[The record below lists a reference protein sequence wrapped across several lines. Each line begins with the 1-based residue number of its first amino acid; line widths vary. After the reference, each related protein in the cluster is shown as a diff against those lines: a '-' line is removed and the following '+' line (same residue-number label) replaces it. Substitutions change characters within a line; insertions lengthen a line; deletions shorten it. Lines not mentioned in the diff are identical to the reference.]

1 MRVRKIV
8 ELMQGLIEKGYGD
21 YDLEFVCDEIY
32 HPHGAHLDERCLDL
46 DEGYKTEIDDSHHRI
61 EIHGG

>member
-1 MRVRKIV
+1 MRVRKIA
-8 ELMQGLIEKGYGD
+8 ELMNELIEKGYGD
-21 YDLEFVCDEIY
+21 YDLEFVCDEIHNY
-32 HPHGAHLDERCLDL
+32 DCHMTERFLDL

>member
-8 ELMQGLIEKGYGD
+8 ELMQGLIEQGYGD
-21 YDLEFVCDEIY
+21 YDLEFVCDEIRAY
-32 HPHGAHLDERCLDL
+32 DCYIDARSLDL
-46 DEGYKTEIDDSHHRI
+46 DEGYTTEIDDSHHRI

>member
-8 ELMQGLIEKGYGD
+8 ELMNELIEKGYGD
-21 YDLEFVCDEIY
+21 YDLEFVCDEIRDY
-32 HPHGAHLDERCLDL
+32 GCHMDERSLDL

-61 EIHGG
+61 EMHGG